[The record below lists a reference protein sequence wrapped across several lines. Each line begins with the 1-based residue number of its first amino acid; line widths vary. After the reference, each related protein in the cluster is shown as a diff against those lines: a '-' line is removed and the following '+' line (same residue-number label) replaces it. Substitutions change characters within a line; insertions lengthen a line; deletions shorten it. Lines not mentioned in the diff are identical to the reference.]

1 MAFYPAW
8 LDLRDR
14 LALLVGGGQV
24 AGRKLA
30 SLLEAGA
37 RVRLVAPRLA
47 PETSARLPHP
57 RVEHHPRAFAASDL
71 AGVWLAI
78 CATDDQT
85 VNRAVATAC
94 EAARIFVNVVDVPD
108 LCGFIVPAS
117 FRRGELTVAVS
128 TGGAGP
134 AVARRLRERLEADFG
149 PEWGPYLALMRAARD
164 WVKAQGRP
172 AAANRPVF
180 FALADAGLLELIARR
195 DWAALEARLAAIL
208 GPGADLTAL
217 GLTRAD
223 LTPNAEATS

>member
-30 SLLEAGA
+30 SLIEAGA
-37 RVRLVAPRLA
+37 WVRLVSPRLA
-47 PETSARLPHP
+47 PETAALLPHP
-57 RVEHHPRAFAASDL
+57 RVEHHPRPFAESDIN
-71 AGVWLAI
+71 GVWLAI
-78 CATDDQT
+78 CATDDEA
-85 VNRAVATAC
+85 VNRSVAAAG
-94 EAARIFVNVVDVPD
+94 EAARVFVNVVDVPD

-149 PEWGPYLALMRAARD
+149 PEWGPYLVLMRAARD

-172 AAANRPVF
+172 AAANRPLF
-180 FALADAGLLELIARR
+180 FALADAGLRERIQAR
-195 DWAALEARLAAIL
+195 DWPGLETQLAAIL
-208 GPGADLTAL
+208 GPGANLAAL
-217 GLTRAD
+217 GLTGAD